1 MNPFCS
7 IEKAVAEIKKGKPLI
22 LVDSPK
28 RENEGDLYIPTDTAT
43 PKIIT
48 TMIRYGGGL
57 VCSAITKQQA
67 NRLSLPLM
75 VSPKKNTEKT
85 KVNFTISVN
94 AKKGITTGVSAFDRA
109 KTIKVLANPKSKPS
123 DLTRPGHVFGLVAKQ
138 GGVLE
143 REGHTETAIDLARL
157 ANLTPAGVLCEIV
170 RDDGRMAKLR
180 RDMFDWF
187 GGKRHQK

>member
-7 IEKAVAEIKKGKPLI
+7 IKKAVAEIKKGKPLI

-85 KVNFTISVN
+85 KVNFTIS
-94 AKKGITTGVSAFDRA
+94 
-109 KTIKVLANPKSKPS
+109 
-123 DLTRPGHVFGLVAKQ
+123 Q
-138 GGVLE
+138 
-143 REGHTETAIDLARL
+143 
-157 ANLTPAGVLCEIV
+157 
-170 RDDGRMAKLR
+170 
-180 RDMFDWF
+180 WF
-187 GGKRHQK
+187 LYTSS